1 MGIGMG
7 EEKDIRKEELK
18 KENLGKIAKKDKQEI
33 KIESWVAHHPGLVV
47 TGLVT
52 IEFEILFA

>member
-18 KENLGKIAKKDKQEI
+18 KENLGKIAKKDK
-33 KIESWVAHHPGLVV
+33 
-47 TGLVT
+47 
-52 IEFEILFA
+52 